1 MLKGK
6 KAWKGLDACYFLIF
20 TCFFSI
26 VSQRFSTPF
35 NRLAFWLCGIVPLQR
50 QTTEGATP
58 ESWETRTMRNVC
70 LSIIIHIL
78 KKERNKNMIEYSVYM
93 MKSPMKPDE
102 GPKAYAKNQ
111 IREVWNLDKFCKHI
125 ASHNSGYSRGLVKA
139 ILSDMCDCLVEQL
152 LNGNKVKLGELG
164 VFNLTISSEGAES
177 LEKFS
182 ESNIKAVRINFYP
195 GEGFENLLDRAE
207 FKLVASRAAQAAVLK
222 AEKANE
228 KTVDLDAAKKK
239 NDSTTENGE
248 NKPSGGGDESMN

>member
-1 MLKGK
+1 MPVN
-6 KAWKGLDACYFLIF
+6 FLIF
-20 TCFFSI
+20 GCFFSI

-35 NRLAFWLCGIVPLQR
+35 NRLAFRLCGIVPLQR